1 MNTDKKDEPEEPN
14 DVHNPLWIVVG
25 GMAWLFG
32 VLVAIMAFGG
42 SGN

>member
-1 MNTDKKDEPEEPN
+1 MNTAKKDEPDESS
-14 DVHNPLWIVVG
+14 DFHNPLWIVVG

-42 SGN
+42 GN